1 MDAKVRRTVAMGAGA
16 RDFGHSHPV
25 NSPEFTLILGE
36 LDEMLKLVEVRAKQ
50 QRDGFIDRHAASLR
64 KRELRTRIRTTHL
77 PHLARAGDSAARD
90 NHELAGS
97 FGKPIGE
104 TYAEFHTAVD
114 GMVAVAEENKE
125 LLVKRGMSPTVLEDL
140 KQSLKDFD
148 AAVELGNAGRA
159 AHIEASAELRHLA
172 DEIVRRV
179 RLLDAVNQ
187 LHFRDDPSVLAAW
200 AAVSRVQATPKSS
213 ADTPGVEQEGGAS
226 PAGPGDVRPAA

>member
-1 MDAKVRRTVAMGAGA
+1 MDGKVRRKVAMGTGA

-36 LDEMLKLVEVRAKQ
+36 LDELLGLVQVKANQ
-50 QRDGFIDRHAASLR
+50 QRDGVIDRHAAAVR
-64 KRELRTRIRTTHL
+64 KRELESRIRAVHL
-77 PHLARAGDSAARD
+77 PHIARAGQSAARD
-90 NHELAGS
+90 NHELAEIARPVGDN
-97 FGKPIGE
+97 
-104 TYAEFHTAVD
+104 YATFLTAAT
-114 GMVAVAEENKE
+114 GMAAVAEENKE
-125 LLVKRGMSPTVLEDL
+125 LMVKRGMSAAVLEDL
-140 KQSLKDFD
+140 KLSLKDFE

-159 AHIEASAELRHLA
+159 AHLEATAELKRLG

-213 ADTPGVEQEGGAS
+213 AETSEAGRQGAS
-226 PAGPGDVRPAA
+226 PAGNDVRPAA